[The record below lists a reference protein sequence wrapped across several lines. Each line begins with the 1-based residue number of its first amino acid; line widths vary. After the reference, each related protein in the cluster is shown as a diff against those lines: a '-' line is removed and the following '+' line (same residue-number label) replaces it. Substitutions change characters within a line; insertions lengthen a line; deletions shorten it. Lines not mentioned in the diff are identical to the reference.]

1 LLTAAEAIRAP
12 KLFDKE
18 VDVEFREVVAKRR
31 MVRNYSPEPV
41 DPAAIDRIVE
51 TARRGPSAGFTQGQY
66 LVVLTE
72 ASSRAAL
79 ARVANEAD
87 YVAQGMD
94 PWISSAPVHIA
105 VCTSE
110 ADYRKRYSEPD
121 KQAPDGSEHEWP
133 VPYWW
138 IDAGASLMLLL
149 LAAVDEG
156 LAAGFFG
163 VHRLEGL
170 TAELGLPEGV
180 VPIGVVTLG
189 HPAPDR
195 RSSSLDRGWRPL
207 GEVVHKERWGAPYP

>member
-1 LLTAAEAIRAP
+1 M
-12 KLFDKE
+12 
-18 VDVEFREVVAKRR
+18 EFKEVVARRR
-31 MVRNYSPEPV
+31 MVRNYASEPV
-41 DPAAIDRIVE
+41 DPAAVERIVDA
-51 TARRGPSAGFTQGQY
+51 ARRGPSAGFTQGQY
-66 LVVLTE
+66 FVVITGEE
-72 ASSRAAL
+72 ARRAL
-79 ARVANEAD
+79 ADVANEAE

-110 ADYRKRYSEPD
+110 ADYHRRYAEPD
-121 KQAPDGSEHEWP
+121 KRSKDGSEHAWP

-138 IDAGASLMLLL
+138 VDAGASLMLLL

-170 TAELGLPEGV
+170 SAALGLPPDV
-180 VPIGVVTLG
+180 APIGVVTLG

-195 RSSSLDRGWRPL
+195 RSGSLDRGWRPL
-207 GEVVHKERWGAPYP
+207 GDVVHKERWGVPFS